1 MHECISCI
9 TQSVK
14 YKLLWEVGVPAS
26 PFSYLEVFMKRFKK
40 IIYFMLPLLMCC
52 VLLVPETVR
61 AASAPFVV
69 VSLDKTTPV
78 SFGVELA
85 ESSFYQTFGGR
96 LGDDD
101 APYSGPLYCVVTG
114 TFYDFTYSDT
124 VFYGN
129 IYFSTEP
136 FQLLSY
142 SGDSVDNYNFSL
154 CAPGGFTRCDVA
166 VDLTNSLKRVNN
178 WWEYTAGNNIS
189 TAFSISK
196 SNFIGSSHDVCDAFN
211 VMYVDGWYEEPV
223 PENPFSDILDNLQ
236 DSLDA
241 DEAVQNEALDTEDVT
256 PNVFLRVF
264 QGMTT
269 ILRNISQYV
278 ADLYNWF
285 TDFVD
290 YFINDLVPNVLQ
302 SGFDGIK
309 EAISNLKDALLDAIA
324 GVLPAEFVSI
334 VKEIYNSGLDADGVF
349 GLDTFFK
356 YWLVPDPDMINS
368 CFEENSTENLSVHR
382 VISFTEDFFDDMKSL
397 EPVAPMF
404 TIPAGKY
411 GFITFESDY
420 NITFSWFDKFKPY
433 TDPLIAA
440 FLYIGILWRLFCNI
454 PGLFSGAS
462 AAASSSLS
470 LHDRII
476 RDSHRNGG

>member
-1 MHECISCI
+1 
-9 TQSVK
+9 
-14 YKLLWEVGVPAS
+14 
-26 PFSYLEVFMKRFKK
+26 MKRFKK
-40 IIYFMLPLLMCC
+40 IIYCMLPLLMCC

-69 VSLDKTTPV
+69 LSLDKTAPV

-85 ESSFYQTFGGR
+85 ESSFYQTFGGQ

-136 FQLLSY
+136 FQLFSY
-142 SGDSVDNYNFSL
+142 SGDSVDNYDFSF

-178 WWEYTAGNNIS
+178 WWDYAAGNNIS
-189 TAFSISK
+189 TAFSIGK
-196 SNFIGSSHDVCDAFN
+196 SNFIGSSHDIYDTFG

-241 DEAVQNEALDTEDVT
+241 DEAVQNETLDTEDVT

-285 TDFVD
+285 TDFVN
-290 YFINDLVPNVLQ
+290 YFINDYVPNVLE

-334 VKEIYNSGLDADGVF
+334 VKEIYNSGLNADGVF

-356 YWLVPDPDMINS
+356 YWFVPD
-368 CFEENSTENLSVHR
+368 
-382 VISFTEDFFDDMKSL
+382 ISHIKSEFDNVFSSIGELQLLLDFAEYLKDTFFSIH
-397 EPVAPMF
+397 PVAPVF
-404 TIPAGKY
+404 VIPAGSY
-411 GFITFESDY
+411 GFITLPND
-420 NITFSWFDKFKPY
+420 IKIDFSWFEDWKSY

-440 FLYIGILWRLFCNI
+440 FLYIGVFWRLYINL
-454 PGLFSGAS
+454 PGLISGVAGS
-462 AAASSSLS
+462 IGSSPSVDEPDQPLVS
-470 LHDRII
+470 NWVDGLFKR
-476 RDSHRNGG
+476 